1 MFKCACKLC
10 RVLAEEEER
19 RMEMASDLAA
29 KSRRSEELR
38 KSREASLQ
46 AAREVALTTAQLR
59 NRVKEHYSKQCV

>member
-19 RMEMASDLAA
+19 RMEMASDLAT

-38 KSREASLQ
+38 RSREASLQ

-59 NRVKEHYSKQCV
+59 NRVKEHYSKQWV